1 MHAAQEPQR
10 LLSLCG
16 KWEVLPGR
24 EEEKTG
30 PTQAQTSPHLWFS
43 AGGRID
49 HGHHETVAYRALTE
63 AVMFDSA
70 VDKADKLTSEQDTMI
85 LVTADHSHV
94 FSFGG
99 YTQRGASIF
108 GRHGAG
114 SGRYCCLG
122 GI

>member
-1 MHAAQEPQR
+1 M
-10 LLSLCG
+10 
-16 KWEVLPGR
+16 PGR

-85 LVTADHSHV
+85 LVTADHSHL
-94 FSFGG
+94 FFWWLC
-99 YTQRGASIF
+99 AS
-108 GRHGAG
+108 REL
-114 SGRYCCLG
+114 YLW
-122 GI
+122 